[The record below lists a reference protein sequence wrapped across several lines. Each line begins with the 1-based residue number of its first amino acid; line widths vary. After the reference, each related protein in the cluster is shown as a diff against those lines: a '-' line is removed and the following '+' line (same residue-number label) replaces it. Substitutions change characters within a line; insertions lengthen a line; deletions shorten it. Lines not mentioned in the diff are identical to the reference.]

1 VVDTQPQL
9 HNICGKQ
16 QSMVEQM
23 QCSLRMII
31 ITSDL
36 NLWVS
41 LVLRHQEAFHF
52 SLLALVVPLCT
63 PLMQQFRE
71 VNTEATSNMAS

>member
-1 VVDTQPQL
+1 VGDTQQQL

-16 QSMVEQM
+16 QSTVEQM
-23 QCSLRMII
+23 QCSLLMIT
-31 ITSDL
+31 ITNDL

-41 LVLRHQEAFHF
+41 LVLQHQEAFR
-52 SLLALVVPLCT
+52 SSSLALVVPLST
-63 PLMQQFRE
+63 PLMQQFPE